1 MFESIFSSISS
12 SAGAAGTTISIG
24 IALLT
29 IIVSFLLGALI
40 SLTYMKTN
48 NKNGMYSQNFA
59 LTLVIIPTVI
69 AIIVLLIGSN
79 VARAFS
85 LAGAFSII
93 KFRSAPGDPKDISYV
108 LFTMAAGLACGVG
121 YFGYAG
127 LFTVFLCA
135 LMFMLSLFNF
145 GAKKTTYKL
154 LKITIPEDLDYEGAF
169 DDIFA
174 KFTTAHELIKVK
186 TTDLGSLFQLVYN
199 VSMDNKVSQKEFLDA
214 LRCRNGNLNIT
225 LSMDVDRSEY

>member
-1 MFESIFSSISS
+1 MFESILSSAYNTAASTSISLIDS
-12 SAGAAGTTISIG
+12 VLTILISCILG
-24 IALLT
+24 IA
-29 IIVSFLLGALI
+29 I
-40 SLTYMKTN
+40 SMTYMKTS
-48 NKNGMYSQNFA
+48 NKGAYSKNFS

-93 KFRSAPGDPKDISYV
+93 KFRSAPGDPKDISFV

-121 YFGYAG
+121 AYSYAG
-127 LFTVFLCA
+127 LFTIFLCI
-135 LMFMLSLFNF
+135 LMYILSLIKF
-145 GAKKTTYKL
+145 GAKKVSHKL

-169 DDIFA
+169 DDVFA
-174 KFTTAHELIKVK
+174 EYTTRYELIKVK
-186 TTDLGSLFQLVYN
+186 TVDLGSLFQLVFN
-199 VSMDNKVSQKEFLDA
+199 VTMDNSKSQKGFLDA

-225 LSMDVDRSEY
+225 LSMNEDTTEY

>member
-1 MFESIFSSISS
+1 
-12 SAGAAGTTISIG
+12 
-24 IALLT
+24 
-29 IIVSFLLGALI
+29 
-40 SLTYMKTN
+40 MKTN
-48 NKNGMYSQNFA
+48 NKNGQYSQNFA

-121 YFGYAG
+121 FFGYG
-127 LFTVFLCA
+127 VIFTAFLCV
-135 LMFMLSLFNF
+135 LMFVLSLVGF
-145 GAKKTTYKL
+145 GDKKLSHKL

-174 KFTTAHELIKVK
+174 QFTTGHELIKVK
-186 TTDLGSLFQLVYN
+186 TTDLGSLFQLVYT
-199 VSMDNKVSQKEFLDA
+199 VTMDNTVSQKEFLDA

-225 LSMDVDRSEY
+225 LSMNADTAEY